1 MYYIYIRKS
10 SFFEARPFQSISCAL
25 QEAIQD
31 IRSRRAIPCA
41 MVDSNGNTVYN
52 KKELIRA
59 VEEYSLKNG
68 IDVGTG
74 FYSYLWTE

>member
-1 MYYIYIRKS
+1 
-10 SFFEARPFQSISCAL
+10 
-25 QEAIQD
+25 
-31 IRSRRAIPCA
+31 